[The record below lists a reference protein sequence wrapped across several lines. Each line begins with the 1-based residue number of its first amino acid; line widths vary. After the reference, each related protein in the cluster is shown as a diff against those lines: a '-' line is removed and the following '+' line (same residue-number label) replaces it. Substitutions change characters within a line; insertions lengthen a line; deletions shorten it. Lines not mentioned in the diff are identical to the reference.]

1 MKKLMITLLV
11 IVFLIPF
18 AQAQESVTE
27 KLYEKY
33 SGKDGFTT
41 VHITKELFGMIA
53 QMNFEG
59 EDAEEMNQM
68 KEAISNLQFIR
79 ILMFEEGEKGSK
91 DLEAFKKDLAAF
103 NLDGFSE
110 LMVVNEKDEKVRFVA
125 RQKGDIFK
133 EFLVLIESKDEA
145 GFISI
150 FGDMDMET
158 ISKISQNMGIKQ
170 MSKLSIDH
178 DDEHDE
184 DED

>member
-1 MKKLMITLLV
+1 MKKFIITLLT
-11 IVFLIPF
+11 IAFLAPF

-59 EDAEEMNQM
+59 EDAEEMNEM
-68 KEAISNLQFIR
+68 KDAMANLQFIR
-79 ILMFEEGEKGSK
+79 IVMYENGTEANADFN
-91 DLEAFKKDLAAF
+91 AFKKDLDAF
-103 NLDGFSE
+103 DLDGFAE
-110 LMVVNEKDEKVRFVA
+110 LMVVDEKDEKVRFLA
-125 RQKGDIFK
+125 RQDGDIFK
-133 EFLVLIESKDEA
+133 EFLVLIESDDEA

-158 ISKISQNMGIKQ
+158 ISKVSQSMGIQQ
-170 MSKLSIDH
+170 MGKLGGDH
-178 DDEHDE
+178 DHDHDE
-184 DED
+184 DEE